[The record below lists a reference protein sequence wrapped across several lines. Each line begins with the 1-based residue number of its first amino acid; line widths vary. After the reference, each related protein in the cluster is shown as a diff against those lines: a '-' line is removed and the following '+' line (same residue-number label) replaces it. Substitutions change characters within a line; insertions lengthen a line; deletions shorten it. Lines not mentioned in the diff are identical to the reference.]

1 MLSVS
6 VKESYWVCT
15 KERQRKRERECLFER
30 ERERGGERDRKRDY
44 VKRRK
49 MCVRSCPH
57 LGNFFHRDI
66 FLRAG
71 ALV

>member
-1 MLSVS
+1 M
-6 VKESYWVCT
+6 
-15 KERQRKRERECLFER
+15 FER

-44 VKRRK
+44 VKGRK

>member
-1 MLSVS
+1 MGVH
-6 VKESYWVCT
+6 KREAE
-15 KERQRKRERECLFER
+15 KERERMFVRK
-30 ERERGGERDRKRDY
+30 RERGGEMDRKRDY
-44 VKRRK
+44 VKGRK